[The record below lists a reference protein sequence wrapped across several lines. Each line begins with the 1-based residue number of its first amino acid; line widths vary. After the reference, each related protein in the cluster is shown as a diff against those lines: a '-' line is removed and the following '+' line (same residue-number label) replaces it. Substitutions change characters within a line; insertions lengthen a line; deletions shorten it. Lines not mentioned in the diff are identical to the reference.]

1 MDGWMSE
8 LLTHTGHII
17 NRHSHNYLKKKKKMF
32 NNVWQQAPDKST
44 IFSGLRT
51 VLKTSPK
58 YF

>member
-1 MDGWMSE
+1 MSE

-17 NRHSHNYLKKKKKMF
+17 NRHSHNYLKKKKKLF
-32 NNVWQQAPDKST
+32 NYVWQQAPDKST

>member
-1 MDGWMSE
+1 MSE

-17 NRHSHNYLKKKKKMF
+17 NRHSHNYFLKKKMF
-32 NNVWQQAPDKST
+32 NYVWQQAPDKST